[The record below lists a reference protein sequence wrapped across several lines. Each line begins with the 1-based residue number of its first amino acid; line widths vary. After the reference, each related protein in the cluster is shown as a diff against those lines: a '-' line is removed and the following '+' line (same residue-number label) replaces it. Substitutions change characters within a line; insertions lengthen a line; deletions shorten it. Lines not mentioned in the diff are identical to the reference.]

1 MNSLFATGV
10 QKCTSFFTL
19 YKKLIVTGTLSV
31 LVGVGAW
38 WVFVPHTPAWFS
50 ASPLNLDTVR
60 YSESKQFGFRIHRW
74 TTAEG
79 TDVYCVPTTNIPMV
93 QVSLLFPA
101 GYAWQQKED
110 SIALLTARMLEA
122 SSTADVAAITD
133 KLEAVGAIYEKGIRQ
148 DYARINLTSL
158 SKPEYLVVATDVV
171 REILASPRFVEADFI
186 RLRNAAV
193 NEAQQIS
200 AYPSEIAQRAVYQA
214 LYPEHPYRF
223 RALGSP
229 ELLSAVTLEQVKAFF
244 EQHYA
249 ANQAKIVIV
258 GDLTLRQADAL
269 AKHLITGLPTKAPV
283 LTLPVVDKLP
293 SSAKIHQDLNVQQM
307 QIYLAATG
315 AFRAEDYYSLIV
327 GNDILG
333 GSTSGRLFQV
343 LREAQGL
350 GYNPYTDIGFGLQS
364 QPFWLSIQT
373 DAKSATQSVQQMQ
386 HLKED
391 FLQKGPT
398 PQEVQAA
405 QRRLIGELTL
415 NLASNQ
421 QLLEAMVP
429 VAFYNLPLNYYFNY
443 AESVKKVTPD
453 SVTAAFKKHFPDQH
467 WVQVLVGPT
476 G

>member
-1 MNSLFATGV
+1 MNSFFVAGV
-10 QKCTSFFTL
+10 QKCTSFFSFH
-19 YKKLIVTGTLSV
+19 KKLIVTGTLSIC
-31 LVGVGAW
+31 VGVGAW
-38 WVFVPHTPAWFS
+38 WALVPHTPAWFS

-60 YSESKQFGFRIHRW
+60 YSESAQFGFRIHRW
-74 TTAEG
+74 TTTEG
-79 TDVYCVPTTNIPMV
+79 TEVYCVPTTNIPMV

-110 SIALLTARMLEA
+110 GLALLTARMLEA
-122 SSTADVAAITD
+122 SNTEDLVAITD
-133 KLEAVGAIYEKGIRQ
+133 KLDAVGAIYEKGIRQ

-158 SKPEYLVVATDVV
+158 SKSENLVAATDVV
-171 REILASPRFVEADFI
+171 REILAAPRFLEPDFLRI
-186 RLRNAAV
+186 RNAAI
-193 NEAQQIS
+193 NDAQQIA
-200 AYPSEIAQRAVYQA
+200 AYPSEIAQKAVYQT

-229 ELLSAVTLEQVKAFF
+229 ELMATVTLDQVKAFF

-269 AKHLITGLPTKAPV
+269 AKHLITGLPAKAPV
-283 LTLPVVDKLP
+283 LTLPIVDKAP
-293 SSAKIHQDLNVQQM
+293 NTATVHQDLNVQQM
-307 QIYLAATG
+307 QIYLASTG
-315 AFRAEDYYSLIV
+315 AIRTDDYYSLIV

-333 GSTSGRLFQV
+333 GSTNGRLFQV

-350 GYNPYTDIGFGLQS
+350 GYNPYTAIGFGLQS

-373 DAKSATQSVQQMQ
+373 DAKVAAKSVQQMQ
-386 HLKED
+386 HLKEE
-391 FLQKGPT
+391 FFQKGPS
-398 PQEVQAA
+398 QKEVEEA

-421 QLLEAMVP
+421 QLLEAMIP

-443 AESVKKVTPD
+443 AESIKKVTPE
-453 SVTAAFKKHFPDQH
+453 SVAAAFKNHFPDQN
-467 WVQVLVGPT
+467 WVQVLVGPQ